1 MIPRPTEPIVA
12 ALDVST
18 LEEADRLAE
27 ILAPHVGM
35 LKVGLELAWS
45 AGPEAIRRVAARG
58 PVFADCKLHDIPN
71 TVERAAANVA
81 RLGVAM
87 LNVHA
92 LGGEA
97 MMRAG
102 VAGAR
107 RGAADAGVEPPLVV
121 AVTVLSSHA
130 GEGLASPASL
140 AFEAK
145 AAGLDGVVVSGEDVE
160 DVRAA
165 CGEEFCLVVPGIR
178 PRGIQRTRPGPGP
191 HARRSDRAG
200 RRLPGDRSPG
210 DGSSRPCGRRQGDH
224 ARSPLT
230 VAAPGK
236 PQATCETSLATPTRA
251 VHILAP
257 SHRPTRPS
265 IVAWPSIEADDHGQR
280 RRPRR
285 RPPNRRSMGMALPTL
300 TPEQRAQALAKA
312 AEARKKRA
320 ELKGELKS
328 GKRTLGDVLIRSTED
343 TVGKMKVS
351 AVLESLPG
359 VGKVRA
365 QKLMEELDISA
376 SRRVRGLGA
385 KQRAQLLDRFK
396 K

>member
-1 MIPRPTEPIVA
+1 MIPRPTDPIVA

-18 LEEADRLAE
+18 LGEADRLAE

-45 AGPEAIRRVAARG
+45 AGPEAIRRVAGHG

-97 MMRAG
+97 MMRAS

-160 DVRAA
+160 DVRAT

-178 PRGIQRTRPGPGP
+178 PAGSNGHDQVRVLTPAEAIERGADFLVIGRPVTEAPDPAGVVRGIMRDLR
-191 HARRSDRAG
+191 
-200 RRLPGDRSPG
+200 
-210 DGSSRPCGRRQGDH
+210 
-224 ARSPLT
+224 
-230 VAAPGK
+230 
-236 PQATCETSLATPTRA
+236 
-251 VHILAP
+251 
-257 SHRPTRPS
+257 
-265 IVAWPSIEADDHGQR
+265 
-280 RRPRR
+280 
-285 RPPNRRSMGMALPTL
+285 
-300 TPEQRAQALAKA
+300 
-312 AEARKKRA
+312 
-320 ELKGELKS
+320 
-328 GKRTLGDVLIRSTED
+328 
-343 TVGKMKVS
+343 
-351 AVLESLPG
+351 
-359 VGKVRA
+359 
-365 QKLMEELDISA
+365 
-376 SRRVRGLGA
+376 
-385 KQRAQLLDRFK
+385 
-396 K
+396 